1 MYYDQWGNAYK
12 TMEEAKAGVLKQ
24 FNAREVAAELY
35 YHIDIDRLL
44 EWCIGNADF
53 HKQFKEE
60 FEETV
65 NELCDEYISDEE
77 V

>member
-1 MYYDQWGNAYK
+1 MYYDQWGNVYK

-24 FNAREVAAELY
+24 FSTREIATELY
-35 YHIDIDRLL
+35 YHIDIDSLL

-53 HKQFKEE
+53 HKRFAEE
-60 FEETV
+60 FGNTV
-65 NELCDEYISDEE
+65 NELCEEYISDEE

>member
-1 MYYDQWGNAYK
+1 MYYDQWGNVYK

-24 FNAREVAAELY
+24 FSTREIAAELY
-35 YHIDIDRLL
+35 YHIDIDSLL

-53 HKQFKEE
+53 HKQFAGE
-60 FEETV
+60 FEATV
-65 NELCDEYISDEE
+65 NELCEEYISDEE

>member
-24 FNAREVAAELY
+24 FSVREIAVELY
-35 YHIDIDRLL
+35 YHIDIDSLL

-53 HKQFKEE
+53 HKRFAGE
-60 FEETV
+60 FEATV
-65 NELCDEYISDEE
+65 NELCEEYISNEE